1 MTPER
6 VQKMDDVLLK
16 RQKGFTVVLEDVHDP
31 HNISAVLRTCDSVG
45 ITEVYTINTVTPP
58 PNKMGK
64 RTSAGARKW
73 VTVHTFTDVDECM
86 QQVKAK
92 YEHIFATHLGEDA
105 VDLYKLDL
113 SGSVALVFGNE
124 QMGLSDEILK
134 YATGNFIIPQMGMVQ
149 SLNISVACAVTLYE
163 ALRQR
168 SAKGMYDQATFS
180 EAETAET
187 RAFWHEREIE
197 SRKR

>member
-6 VQKMDDVLLK
+6 IQKMDDVLLK

-58 PNKMGK
+58 PAKLGK

-73 VTVHTFTDVDECM
+73 VTVHSFTDVDECM
-86 QQVKAK
+86 ELVKEK
-92 YEHIFATHLGEDA
+92 YQHIFATHLGESA
-105 VDLYKLDL
+105 VDLYELDL
-113 SGSVALVFGNE
+113 TGSVALVFGNE
-124 QMGLSDEILK
+124 QMGLSEEILK
-134 YATGNFIIPQMGMVQ
+134 YATGNFIIPQVGMVQ

-168 SAKGMYDQATFS
+168 SVAGLYDQASFS
-180 EAETAET
+180 ETELQET
-187 RAFWHEREIE
+187 REFWHQRELE
-197 SRKR
+197 SRRR

>member
-6 VQKMDDVLLK
+6 IQKMDDVLLK

-58 PNKMGK
+58 PAKLGK

-73 VTVHTFTDVDECM
+73 VTVHSFTDVDECM
-86 QQVKAK
+86 ELVKEK
-92 YEHIFATHLGEDA
+92 YQHIFATHLGESA
-105 VDLYKLDL
+105 VDLYELDL
-113 SGSVALVFGNE
+113 TGSVALVFGNE
-124 QMGLSDEILK
+124 QMGLSEEILK
-134 YATGNFIIPQMGMVQ
+134 YATGNFIIPQVGMVQ

-168 SAKGMYDQATFS
+168 NVAGLYDQASFS
-180 EAETAET
+180 EIELKET
-187 RAFWHEREIE
+187 REFWHQRELE
-197 SRKR
+197 SRRR